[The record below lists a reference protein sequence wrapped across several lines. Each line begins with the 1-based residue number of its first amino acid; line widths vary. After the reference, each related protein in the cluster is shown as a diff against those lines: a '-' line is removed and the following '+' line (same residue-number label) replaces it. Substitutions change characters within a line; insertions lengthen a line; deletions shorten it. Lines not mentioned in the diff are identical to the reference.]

1 MSTATTTT
9 TTALAPVPAAS
20 NAANPFNAVCGAS
33 NQAFVGCVTSSLN
46 GFTTAETLCA
56 SQRMPGVAIS
66 PGANSACLCAAATR
80 ITSCYATNCASDAT
94 LPLAEQAQQA
104 YCKAAAAFG
113 ATVTVATVTTGRNGF
128 GTATTVAATGVVTN
142 TSKSVG
148 VSLVVGWVG
157 MLAVLIV

>member
-1 MSTATTTT
+1 MSTAATT
-9 TTALAPVPAAS
+9 TTALAPVAAAS
-20 NAANPFNAVCGAS
+20 NAPNPFNAVCGAS
-33 NQAFVGCVTSSLN
+33 NQAFVACVTSSLN

-80 ITSCYATNCASDAT
+80 ITSCYATNCATDAT
-94 LPLAEQAQQA
+94 LALAEQAQQA

-128 GTATTVAATGVVTN
+128 GTATVAAASAVVTT

-148 VSLVVGWVG
+148 VSLIVGWVG
-157 MLAVLIV
+157 MFVFLIV